1 MSLVTDAILEK
12 LNSLI
17 VVVNQTGNV
26 EYVSPSAKRILGF
39 EPEQLMGEGW
49 WNLTRNTIDDRK
61 SIIELTL
68 QQLKQE
74 SLLET
79 VPQER
84 LLKTATGG
92 DRWILWNT
100 SKGPLNTLVG
110 IGHDITDRKK
120 AELKLLEKNTE
131 LVQHNKDM
139 LDSIQYAS
147 RIQEAILPDVQKIK
161 NAFKDAFVLYQPKDV
176 VSGDYYFF
184 YQRGNKTFV
193 AVVDCTGH
201 GVPGA
206 LMSFIANGALKEVI
220 IKKGVEDPSE
230 ILYALD
236 EELFL
241 ALNKSKDGVVS
252 LDGMDVAIGVFDFV
266 EQTFAYAG
274 AFRPVLVVRKAP
286 PSLPSTDGEES
297 QHVNH
302 TYSEGCVGGSSSPSV
317 DGRLGGAELIEM
329 TASRYPIGFYAD
341 VKKVFTTQTIDIQQ
355 GDSYYFFTD
364 GYCDQFGG
372 EKAKKFNRK
381 QFKELLLSAQDME
394 MSEQESYLQYVIKNW
409 RQDEPQTDD
418 ILVMGIKL

>member
-297 QHVNH
+297 QHANH

>member
-17 VVVNQTGNV
+17 VVVNKYGAV

-39 EPEQLMGEGW
+39 EPEQLIGDGW
-49 WNLTRNTIDDRK
+49 WNLTRDDEYERADIK
-61 SIIELTL
+61 ALAL
-68 QQLKQE
+68 QQLKQDT
-74 SLLET
+74 LLAT
-79 VPQER
+79 VPYER

-100 SKGPLNTLVG
+100 SKGPENSLVG

-120 AELKLLEKNTE
+120 AEQQLLEKNKE

-161 NAFKDAFVLYQPKDV
+161 AAFKDAFVLFQPKDV

-184 YQRGNKTFV
+184 YQRNNKAFV
-193 AVVDCTGH
+193 AAVDCTGH

-206 LMSFIANGALKEVI
+206 LMSIIANGILKEVI
-220 IKKGVEDPSE
+220 VKKGIEEPSE

-236 EELFL
+236 EELFV
-241 ALNKSKDGVVS
+241 ALNKKGDGSVTN
-252 LDGMDVAIGVFDFV
+252 DGMDVALGVFDFV
-266 EQTFAYAG
+266 ENTLSYAG
-274 AFRPVLVVRKAP
+274 AFRPMLLVR
-286 PSLPSTDGEES
+286 DNDFIEF
-297 QHVNH
+297 
-302 TYSEGCVGGSSSPSV
+302 EG
-317 DGRLGGAELIEM
+317 
-329 TASRYPIGFYAD
+329 SRFPIGFYGD
-341 VKKVFTTQTIDIQQ
+341 TEKEFTTTTIELKQ

-372 EKAKKFNRK
+372 ELKKKFNRK
-381 QFKELLLSAQDME
+381 RFKELLLSAQSME
-394 MSEQESYLQYVIKNW
+394 MEEQESFLQYAHLNW
-409 RQDEPQTDD
+409 RQDEPQVDD
-418 ILVMGIKL
+418 VLVMGIRL

>member
-17 VVVNQTGNV
+17 VVVNPSGDV
-26 EYVSPSAKRILGF
+26 EYVSPSTKRILGF
-39 EPEQLMGEGW
+39 EPEQLVGEGW
-49 WNLTRNTIDDRK
+49 WNLTCDNVEDRK
-61 SIIELTL
+61 SIKALTL
-68 QQLKQE
+68 QQMKQE
-74 SLLET
+74 SVLET

-84 LLKTATGG
+84 LLKTVTGG
-92 DRWILWNT
+92 GRWILWNT

-120 AELKLLEKNTE
+120 AELKLVEKNTE
-131 LVQHNKDM
+131 LIQHNKDM

-147 RIQEAILPDVQKIK
+147 RIQEAILPDVEKIK
-161 NAFKDAFVLYQPKDV
+161 SAFKDAFVLYQPKDV

-184 YQRGNKTFV
+184 YQRENKAFV
-193 AVVDCTGH
+193 AAVDCTGH

-241 ALNKSKDGVVS
+241 ALNKSKDGVIS
-252 LDGMDVAIGVFDFV
+252 IDGMDVAIGVFDFV
-266 EQTFAYAG
+266 EQTFSYAG
-274 AFRPVLVVRKAP
+274 AFRPLLIVR
-286 PSLPSTDGEES
+286 DG
-297 QHVNH
+297 NII
-302 TYSEGCVGGSSSPSV
+302 
-317 DGRLGGAELIEM
+317 ELE
-329 TASRYPIGFYAD
+329 ASRFPIGFYAD
-341 VKKVFTTQTIDIQQ
+341 VKKVFSTQTIEIKQ
-355 GDSYYFFTD
+355 GDAYYFFTD
-364 GYCDQFGG
+364 GFCDQFGG
-372 EKAKKFNRK
+372 EKMKKFNRK

-394 MSEQESYLQYVIKNW
+394 MSEQESYLQYVLKNW
-409 RQDEPQTDD
+409 RQEEPQTDD

>member
-17 VVVNQTGNV
+17 VVVNPSGDV

-39 EPEQLMGEGW
+39 EPEQLVGEGW
-49 WNLTRNTIDDRK
+49 WNLTRDNVEDRQ
-61 SIIELTL
+61 SIKALTL
-68 QQLKQE
+68 QQMKQE
-74 SLLET
+74 ALLET
-79 VPQER
+79 APQER
-84 LLKTATGG
+84 LLKTANGS

-120 AELKLLEKNTE
+120 AELKLLEKNSE
-131 LVQHNKDM
+131 LIQHNKDM

-184 YQRGNKTFV
+184 YQRGNKAFV
-193 AVVDCTGH
+193 AAVDCTGH

-220 IKKGVEDPSE
+220 IKKGVEEPSE

-236 EELFL
+236 EELFIS
-241 ALNKSKDGVVS
+241 LNKNGGDSVTN
-252 LDGMDVAIGVFDFV
+252 DGMDVALAVFDFATQKV
-266 EQTFAYAG
+266 QFSG
-274 AFRPVLVVRKAP
+274 AFRPML
-286 PSLPSTDGEES
+286 
-297 QHVNH
+297 
-302 TYSEGCVGGSSSPSV
+302 
-317 DGRLGGAELIEM
+317 LIRDNEVIEVE
-329 TASRYPIGFYAD
+329 ANRFPIGFYCGVQKTFVSHEINLKQNDA
-341 VKKVFTTQTIDIQQ
+341 F
-355 GDSYYFFTD
+355 YFFTD

-372 EKAKKFNRK
+372 ERKKKFNRK

-394 MSEQESYLQYVIKNW
+394 MSEQEAYLQYVLLNW
-409 RQDEPQTDD
+409 RQEEPQVDD
-418 ILVMGIKL
+418 VLVIGIKF

>member
-1 MSLVTDAILEK
+1 MSLVTEAILEK
-12 LNSLI
+12 INSLI
-17 VVVNQTGNV
+17 VVVNLSGDV

-49 WNLTRNTIDDRK
+49 WNLTRDNIEDRQ
-61 SIIELTL
+61 SIKALTM

-74 SLLET
+74 ALLET

-84 LLKTATGG
+84 LLKTAAGG

-120 AELKLLEKNTE
+120 TELKLMEKNTA
-131 LVQHNKDM
+131 LIQHNKDVN
-139 LDSIQYAS
+139 DSIQYAS
-147 RIQEAILPDVQKIK
+147 RIQEAILPDVQNIRT
-161 NAFKDAFVLYQPKDV
+161 AFKDAFVLYQPKDV

-184 YQRGNKTFV
+184 YQRGNKAFV
-193 AVVDCTGH
+193 AAVDCTGH

-220 IKKGVEDPSE
+220 IKKGVEEPSE

-266 EQTFAYAG
+266 EQTFSYAG
-274 AFRPVLVVRKAP
+274 AFRPVLFVR
-286 PSLPSTDGEES
+286 
-297 QHVNH
+297 NN
-302 TYSEGCVGGSSSPSV
+302 
-317 DGRLGGAELIEM
+317 ELIELE
-329 TASRYPIGFYAD
+329 ANRYPIGFYAD
-341 VKKVFTTQTIDIQQ
+341 VKKVFTTQTIETKQ
-355 GDSYYFFTD
+355 GDTYYFFTD
-364 GYCDQFGG
+364 GFCDQFGG
-372 EKAKKFNRK
+372 EKIKKFNRK

-394 MSEQESYLQYVIKNW
+394 MIEQECYLQYVIKNW

>member
-17 VVVNQTGNV
+17 VVVNPTGDV

-39 EPEQLMGEGW
+39 EPEQLVGDGW
-49 WNLTRNTIDDRK
+49 WNLTRDNVEDRK
-61 SIIELTL
+61 SIKALTL
-68 QQLKQE
+68 QQMKQE
-74 SLLET
+74 SVLET

-92 DRWILWNT
+92 ERWILWNT

-120 AELKLLEKNTE
+120 AELKLVEKNTE
-131 LVQHNKDM
+131 LLQHNKDM

-161 NAFKDAFVLYQPKDV
+161 SAFKDAFVLYQPKDV

-184 YQRGNKTFV
+184 YQRGNKAFV
-193 AVVDCTGH
+193 AAVDCTGH

-220 IKKGVEDPSE
+220 IKKGVEDPAE

-236 EELFL
+236 EELYL

-252 LDGMDVAIGVFDFV
+252 IDGMDVAIGVFDFV
-266 EQTFAYAG
+266 EQTFSYAG
-274 AFRPVLVVRKAP
+274 AFRPVLVVR
-286 PSLPSTDGEES
+286 D
-297 QHVNH
+297 N
-302 TYSEGCVGGSSSPSV
+302 
-317 DGRLGGAELIEM
+317 ELIELD
-329 TASRYPIGFYAD
+329 ASRYPIGFYAD
-341 VKKVFTTQTIDIQQ
+341 VKKVFTTQTIETKQ
-355 GDSYYFFTD
+355 GDAYYFFTD

-372 EKAKKFNRK
+372 EKMKKFNKK

-394 MSEQESYLQYVIKNW
+394 MNEQEAYLQYVLKNW
-409 RQDEPQTDD
+409 KQEEPQTDD
-418 ILVMGIKL
+418 ILVMGIKF

>member
-39 EPEQLMGEGW
+39 EPEQLMGKGW

-84 LLKTATGG
+84 LLKTAAGG

-120 AELKLLEKNTE
+120 AELKLLEKNSE

-184 YQRGNKTFV
+184 YQRGNKAFV
-193 AVVDCTGH
+193 AAVDCTGH

-220 IKKGVEDPSE
+220 IKKGVEEPSE

-266 EQTFAYAG
+266 EQTFSYAG
-274 AFRPVLVVRKAP
+274 AFRPVLVVR
-286 PSLPSTDGEES
+286 D
-297 QHVNH
+297 N
-302 TYSEGCVGGSSSPSV
+302 
-317 DGRLGGAELIEM
+317 ELIEM
-329 TASRYPIGFYAD
+329 EASRYPIGFYAD
-341 VKKVFTTQTIDIQQ
+341 VQKVFTTQTIDIKQN
-355 GDSYYFFTD
+355 DAFYFFTD

-372 EKAKKFNRK
+372 ERKKKFNRK

-394 MSEQESYLQYVIKNW
+394 MSEQEAYLQYVLKNW

-418 ILVMGIKL
+418 ILVMGIKF

>member
-17 VVVNQTGNV
+17 VVVNPAGDV
-26 EYVSPSAKRILGF
+26 EYVSPSAKRILGY
-39 EPEQLMGEGW
+39 EPEQLVGEGW
-49 WNLTRNTIDDRK
+49 WNLTRDNVEDRQ
-61 SIIELTL
+61 SIKALTL
-68 QQLKQE
+68 QQMKQE
-74 SLLET
+74 ALLET
-79 VPQER
+79 APQER
-84 LLKTATGG
+84 LLKTANGSE
-92 DRWILWNT
+92 RWILWNT

-120 AELKLLEKNTE
+120 AELKLLEKNSE
-131 LVQHNKDM
+131 LIQHNKDM

-184 YQRGNKTFV
+184 YQRGNKAFV
-193 AVVDCTGH
+193 AAVDCTGH

-220 IKKGVEDPSE
+220 IKKGVEEPSE

-274 AFRPVLVVRKAP
+274 AFRPVLVLR
-286 PSLPSTDGEES
+286 D
-297 QHVNH
+297 N
-302 TYSEGCVGGSSSPSV
+302 
-317 DGRLGGAELIEM
+317 ELIEM
-329 TASRYPIGFYAD
+329 EASRYPIGFYAD
-341 VKKVFTTQTIDIQQ
+341 VQKVFSTHTIDIKQN
-355 GDSYYFFTD
+355 DAFYFFTD

-372 EKAKKFNRK
+372 ERKKKFNRK

-394 MSEQESYLQYVIKNW
+394 MSEQEAYLQYVLLNW
-409 RQDEPQTDD
+409 RQEEPQVDD
-418 ILVMGIKL
+418 ILVMGIKF

>member
-241 ALNKSKDGVVS
+241 VLNKSKDGVVS
-252 LDGMDVAIGVFDFV
+252 IDGMDVAIGVFDFV
-266 EQTFAYAG
+266 EQTFSYAG
-274 AFRPVLVVRKAP
+274 AFRPVLVVR
-286 PSLPSTDGEES
+286 D
-297 QHVNH
+297 N
-302 TYSEGCVGGSSSPSV
+302 
-317 DGRLGGAELIEM
+317 ELIELD
-329 TASRYPIGFYAD
+329 ASRYPIGFYAN
-341 VKKVFTTQTIDIQQ
+341 VIKVFTTHTIDIKQN
-355 GDSYYFFTD
+355 DAFYFFTD